1 MTVHVLGRLV
11 VGVFGGAGVGAWAW
25 LLLAAAKA
33 GRR

>member
-11 VGVFGGAGVGAWAW
+11 VGVFGGLDARLWAW
-25 LLLAAAKA
+25 MLTGAARG